1 MTENNK
7 ETIYAAIMT
16 VVIGYYCLRV
26 VMFLYGV
33 VLTVSPPIQNNVD
46 TTYRNYPELDR
57 RNLKSQ
63 LKYNENN
70 KIKTR
75 STRQE

>member
-7 ETIYAAIMT
+7 QTIYAAILT

-63 LKYNENN
+63 LKYHENN
-70 KIKTR
+70 KVKAD
-75 STRQE
+75 STR